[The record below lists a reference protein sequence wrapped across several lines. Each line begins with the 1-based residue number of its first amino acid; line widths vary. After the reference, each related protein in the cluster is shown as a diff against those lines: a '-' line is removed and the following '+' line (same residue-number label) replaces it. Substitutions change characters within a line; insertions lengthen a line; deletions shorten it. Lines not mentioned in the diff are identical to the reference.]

1 MWVSAAFTFFIGF
14 LALCLRTLLVWENKK
29 LDEKYG
35 PKADLHAAEGVD
47 LPMQK
52 TAMGEEYSGSRP
64 QTVRSRRVETFACG
78 HEEKHKIPCEEV
90 CDNKSCTEAEED
102 QSRVITAKCTT
113 CKDEEDEA
121 EFILEEL
128 QKFVERES
136 LDPSAAVPTRIRDP
150 SALKLYFKRCL
161 VWSKCG
167 HHSHPRSSDIER
179 DMDEPEFLYV
189 EGIGNCFDCSAAPSS
204 TIHKMKQSGD
214 YSKEDPWGAMSRPEI
229 AEDIF
234 SAASLPLLEDIGR
247 GVVGRQTK
255 ERTQVDVQSAPCSP
269 ETSGGRAGTA
279 ASSESE
285 YEINP
290 SKGKVKDHPDLPIRH
305 PSYTTN
311 MGPNASDVED
321 VSRRA
326 SRKSTSILET
336 HEEEGESEEFEDDY
350 DKEEKNAGH
359 QSCRSRKR
367 SAYAASASDEE
378 DEDGRH
384 VSGGAEADGKVPH
397 WGFSTRNDNDE
408 AQDDLHGDSA
418 DSRQLQRET
427 EDERPRK
434 SKKRREFVSPEELMA
449 ADLHPSLEMTRALFE
464 EILKSG
470 KGYHGNASEKD
481 K

>member
-1 MWVSAAFTFFIGF
+1 M
-14 LALCLRTLLVWENKK
+14 CHHE
-29 LDEKYG
+29 
-35 PKADLHAAEGVD
+35 
-47 LPMQK
+47 
-52 TAMGEEYSGSRP
+52 
-64 QTVRSRRVETFACG
+64 VETFACG

-90 CDNKSCTEAEED
+90 CDNKSCAKAEED
-102 QSRVITAKCTT
+102 QSRMITAKCTT

-167 HHSHPRSSDIER
+167 HNALTNVDLTDHSHPRSSDIER
-179 DMDEPEFLYV
+179 DTDEPEFLYV

-214 YSKEDPWGAMSRPEI
+214 YSKEDPWGAMSRPET

-255 ERTQVDVQSAPCSP
+255 ERTQVDVQSASCSP

-305 PSYTTN
+305 PSYTAN

-350 DKEEKNAGH
+350 DKEEKNVGH
-359 QSCRSRKR
+359 QSRRSRKR

-397 WGFSTRNDNDE
+397 WGFNTRNGNDE
-408 AQDDLHGDSA
+408 ARDDLDGDSA

-427 EDERPRK
+427 EDERPGK

-464 EILKSG
+464 EILKNKTPEERRIMTQSIAEKIQVG
-470 KGYHGNASEKD
+470 KATRGVPQRKISKATTPMYQRQQNSNPL
-481 K
+481 